1 VTESIYD
8 RPEVYDQIYHEK
20 PYAEEVDTLVEHLEH
35 HGVTPGDRLL
45 EAACGTGTYLE
56 YLQADFRVTGF
67 DLNEA
72 MLERARRK
80 LHSAD
85 VFVADMQTFRPTET
99 YDAVLCLFSSIGYA
113 DGLGGL
119 QRTVDS
125 FRKALEPGG
134 VVVIDPWV
142 MTDQFMDG
150 LASMQTYESAD
161 RKIARQVVAERDGR
175 LSSMEFHWLVADQG
189 AGVEHFVDVHELYLF
204 SREEYE
210 DALETAG
217 FEVDFD
223 PDGLIGRGLF
233 TGVAQ

>member
-1 VTESIYD
+1 MRESIYD
-8 RPEVYDQIYHEK
+8 RPEIYDQIYHEK
-20 PYAEEVDTLVEHLEH
+20 PYAEEVDTLVDHLEDY
-35 HGVTPGDRLL
+35 GVNPGERLL
-45 EAACGTGTYLE
+45 EAACGTGLYLE
-56 YLQADFRVTGF
+56 HLQSDFRVTGF
-67 DLNEA
+67 DLNES
-72 MLERARRK
+72 MLERARTK

-85 VFVADMQTFRPTET
+85 VFVADMQRFRTTET

-113 DGLGGL
+113 EGLDGL
-119 QRTVDS
+119 QRTVES
-125 FRKALEPGG
+125 FRGAVEPGG

-142 MTDQFMDG
+142 MTEQFIDG

-189 AGVEHFVDVHELYLF
+189 EGVEHFVDVHDLYVF

-233 TGVAQ
+233 TGVAR